1 MSELL
6 NLVGLSTGVA
16 LYAMLLTMVV
26 RATRA
31 SSARETFD
39 PVLLATALLGLIWN
53 LCALPGY
60 ELPKVGITGP
70 FPWLVAIGFS
80 ALGFLPAAVVHSILR
95 GRPGGIQGTLKR
107 SLVTAAY
114 AVSTIALVLQ
124 FRAAADGLTVP
135 SALAMQLLT
144 YTFVA
149 LVLPLATV
157 TRGQPGA
164 RRALWIAAL
173 AIFAVS
179 ALHLSE
185 FHQGDASWPI
195 ELVGHHASV
204 PLAFAMLYQD
214 YPFALADLFLKR
226 ALTLL
231 LLVATSFVA
240 IALFGASSP
249 AFARFVQIDPRQIGA
264 LVTLWVATALL
275 YPTLR
280 RGASWFVDVV
290 VLHRPDYRSL
300 RAEITRR
307 VQASEST
314 PEVLSAVCGLLAPAL
329 NARSVVWHAS
339 SAHEDQELGSAVVLV
354 DAQATEVAERLAS
367 SPPEGNLWPPTLHP
381 AAIVVIPTT
390 EEPRHVLV
398 ITELMGGRRLLSDD
412 VATLETVGLLVA
424 RRIDAIRITRE
435 RYERELREQEI
446 GKLATEAELRAL
458 RAQINPH
465 FLFNALT
472 TIGYLIQTT
481 PSRALETLM
490 RLTSLLRGV
499 LRSEGEFTTLGRE
512 LDIVESYLDIERARF
527 EDRLRVRIDVPLTLK
542 NIRVPPLLLQPVVEN
557 AVKHGIAPLRDGGE
571 VIVSARLQLTE
582 DGMTRLA
589 LTVRDSGV
597 GTTSTNL
604 ERRQLDGVGLRN
616 VERRLACQYGAAGT
630 LTVRTAPGDGTTVA
644 ILLPAEFIATE
655 EGARS
660 VV

>member
-31 SSARETFD
+31 PSARETFD
-39 PVLLATALLGLIWN
+39 PVLLATALLGLVWN
-53 LCALPGY
+53 LCALPTY
-60 ELPKVGITGP
+60 ELPKVGIVGP

-95 GRPGGIQGTLKR
+95 GSSGLRGVVKR
-107 SLVTAAY
+107 SLVATAY
-114 AVSTIALVLQ
+114 AVSAVALVLQ
-124 FRAAADGLTVP
+124 FRAAAAGLTVP

-144 YTFVA
+144 YTFIA
-149 LVLPLATV
+149 LVLPLAAV

-195 ELVGHHASV
+195 ELLGHHASV

-226 ALTLL
+226 ALALL

-240 IALFGASSP
+240 IALFGASSA
-249 AFARFVQIDPRQIGA
+249 AFARFVQMDPRQIGA
-264 LVTLWVATALL
+264 LVTVWVATALV

-290 VLHRPDYRSL
+290 VLQRPDYRSL
-300 RAEITRR
+300 RATITRR
-307 VQASEST
+307 LQGSESA
-314 PEVLSAVCGLLAPAL
+314 PEVLCAVCELLAPAL
-329 NARSVVWHAS
+329 NARAVEWHAS
-339 SAHEDQELGSAVVLV
+339 SAEEDEVLGNALVLM
-354 DAQATEVAERLAS
+354 DAPAIEVAEALGAS
-367 SPPEGNLWPPTLHP
+367 SATRSTGSPILHP
-381 AAIVVIPTT
+381 AAIVVVPTA
-390 EEPRHVLV
+390 EEPRYALV
-398 ITELMGGRRLLSDD
+398 ISELTGGRRLLSDD

-424 RRIDAIRITRE
+424 RRIDALRITHE
-435 RYERELREQEI
+435 RYDRELREQEI
-446 GKLATEAELRAL
+446 EKLATEAELRAL

-472 TIGYLIQTT
+472 TIGYLIQTA
-481 PSRALETLM
+481 PDRALDTLM
-490 RLTSLLRGV
+490 RLTALLRGV

-527 EDRLRVRIDVPLTLK
+527 EDRLRVRIDVPQALK
-542 NIRVPPLLLQPVVEN
+542 KIRVPPLLLQPLVEN
-557 AVKHGIAPLRDGGE
+557 AVKHGIAPVKDGGE
-571 VIVSARLQLTE
+571 VVVSARLQSTDRGE
-582 DGMTRLA
+582 TRLV
-589 LTVRDSGV
+589 LTVRDTGA
-597 GTTSTNL
+597 GTTPINL
-604 ERRQLDGVGLRN
+604 ERRQRGGVGLRN
-616 VERRLACQYGAAGT
+616 VERRLACQYGAASS
-630 LTVRTAPGDGTTVA
+630 LTVRTAPGDGTTVT
-644 ILLPAEFIATE
+644 IFLPAEFIARE
-655 EGARS
+655 QAARS